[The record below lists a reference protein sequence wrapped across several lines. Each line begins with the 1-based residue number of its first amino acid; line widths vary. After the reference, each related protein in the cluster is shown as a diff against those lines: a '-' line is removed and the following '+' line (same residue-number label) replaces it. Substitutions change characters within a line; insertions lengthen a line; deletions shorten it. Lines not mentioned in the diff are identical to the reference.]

1 MKTHQVSTDTNKGS
15 YCVKKNKWKGGLTNS
30 SPLQWCHFCKLV
42 NEKPIKSADYLLR
55 NLRSIEDDD
64 LDSEL
69 SEETLVEQQS
79 RSEFP
84 TASL

>member
-1 MKTHQVSTDTNKGS
+1 MGS
-15 YCVKKNKWKGGLTNS
+15 IINLKYATFVTL
-30 SPLQWCHFCKLV
+30 F
-42 NEKPIKSADYLLR
+42 EKPIKSADYLLR

-79 RSEFP
+79 RLEFISILQ
-84 TASL
+84 AWKVLY

>member
-1 MKTHQVSTDTNKGS
+1 MG
-15 YCVKKNKWKGGLTNS
+15 
-30 SPLQWCHFCKLV
+30 HFCKLV

-79 RSEFP
+79 RSEFISILP
-84 TASL
+84 AYRVLFQ